1 MNAVLNIYED
11 CTSEKPT
18 KQYVCRRL
26 LFGASQKIQELS
38 KGLEKKSEEE
48 QTETNIDILKTIFP
62 HFEDEDFYKIDPVEW
77 FKFVNEIGNETNQAM
92 NSAVK
97 K

>member
-1 MNAVLNIYED
+1 MNAVLNIYND

-26 LFGASQKIQELS
+26 LFGASQKIQALS
-38 KGLEKKSEEE
+38 NDMQGKSEEE
-48 QTETNIDILKTIFP
+48 QAEINLDILKTIFP
-62 HFEDEDFYKIDPVEW
+62 NFEDEDFNGIDAVEW
-77 FKFVNEIGNETNQAM
+77 FEFVNEIGKETSKIVNH
-92 NSAVK
+92 AVK